1 MACGMGGATYAV
13 RVFSWNDH
21 SDHMADKKV
30 ELKAERRA
38 EALERRERR
47 AARNAAAQRPWLKIE
62 RGVISPT
69 YRYVKSFAVYIRE
82 KRLYRIT
89 LILIWLYN
97 FNLFTIF
104 LETFAYAFYFPI
116 AAIDSVNGVKAYS
129 PGGKVRDRYIR
140 AAWFSAVVAE
150 SIYRTCNLR

>member
-47 AARNAAAQRPWLKIE
+47 AARNAAAQ
-62 RGVISPT
+62 S
-69 YRYVKSFAVYIRE
+69 
-82 KRLYRIT
+82 
-89 LILIWLYN
+89 
-97 FNLFTIF
+97 
-104 LETFAYAFYFPI
+104 
-116 AAIDSVNGVKAYS
+116 
-129 PGGKVRDRYIR
+129 
-140 AAWFSAVVAE
+140 VAE
-150 SIYRTCNLR
+150 NRARRDFADVSVRKKFCCVYPGKKNLPNNVDTDMAV